1 MQRVSFARAGGRPAA
16 FGNAQLLGDILDL
29 DAVVAS
35 PGDYQIEN
43 CEAVSRAMGINSLV
57 LQEFTLERKKKP
69 QWTRLQP
76 LTRRDRDKPVLW
88 SYDK

>member
-1 MQRVSFARAGGRPAA
+1 VIIYPPTKVQHVSFATAGGRPAA

-57 LQEFTLERKKKP
+57 QEFASERTKK
-69 QWTRLQP
+69 
-76 LTRRDRDKPVLW
+76 
-88 SYDK
+88 S